1 MRPSSDDVGRARHAM
16 TDELIVMCGDWRR
29 RPVYSNADIDTKIR
43 SLVAPVRAI
52 YRKGYLVIA

>member
-1 MRPSSDDVGRARHAM
+1 M

-29 RPVYSNADIDTKIR
+29 RRVYSNADIDTKIR

-52 YRKGYLVIA
+52 YRKEYLVIV